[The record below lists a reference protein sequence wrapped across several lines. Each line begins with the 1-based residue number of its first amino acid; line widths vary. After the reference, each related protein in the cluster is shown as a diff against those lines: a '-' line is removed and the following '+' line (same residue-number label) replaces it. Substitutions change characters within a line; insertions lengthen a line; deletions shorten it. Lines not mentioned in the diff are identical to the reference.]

1 MENFADDHEVWTK
14 EFLDGWEVIQK
25 NGYSN
30 LQDGPEN
37 SWLGYSLF
45 PEGDLRIIDSGLI
58 VDW

>member
-1 MENFADDHEVWTK
+1 MENFADDHELWTK
-14 EFLDGWEVIQK
+14 EFLDGWEIIQK

-45 PEGDLRIIDSGLI
+45 PEGDFGTIYII
-58 VDW
+58 